1 MARKVFVSLAVN
13 WKYPLL
19 LTVFQESSPAFQALF
34 WNLDRPLTATMAR
47 LLFRSES
54 FHFTCS
60 VTALQL
66 VVAAVPCMEKSI
78 PKGATTV
85 SVIVLEF
92 MGTATQPDRSGVI
105 WHVTKSPLLMLVL
118 VYIALVPVWTVAP
131 LTIHLKMGF
140 TPALEVLAIKLPP
153 L

>member
-13 WKYPLL
+13 WKYPSL
-19 LTVFQESSPAFQALF
+19 PAFQALF
-34 WNLDRPLTATMAR
+34 WNLDRPLTATMVR

-60 VTALQL
+60 VMALQL

-92 MGTATQPDRSGVI
+92 IGTATHPGRPGVI
-105 WHVTKSPLLMLVL
+105 WQVTTSPLLS
-118 VYIALVPVWTVAP
+118 A
-131 LTIHLKMGF
+131 
-140 TPALEVLAIKLPP
+140 ALE
-153 L
+153 